1 MSDSRQVAAPESGHP
16 PLHAE
21 NQDRLVTVR
30 FQHPLPPGER
40 ENLDSEIL
48 ALLGFEPVP
57 RQRSV
62 EGGWTPELQREF
74 IRRLAVHGSATRTC
88 DEMGKNQTGVMKLYR
103 SPLGKSFRK
112 AWDGA
117 VELASQRKAEA
128 AATEFVSPGTMPPTI
143 DHRRKHH
150 GAAAGHEG
158 QVVNEYGEYED
169 EQSYRE
175 RGEEAKDS
183 IAGKLLRIR
192 RLYLR
197 EISASPGKRAAF
209 EILTELPIDWEIAA
223 RGEPQPDEPW
233 RRTSAR
239 NPDMVLLAESGWS
252 FGEHG
257 YGVDKKAEI
266 RAAIDSHRQDQGLEP
281 VNWSGED
288 EE

>member
-1 MSDSRQVAAPESGHP
+1 MDMTQRSAAPASGSADDDIP
-16 PLHAE
+16 DFADLAVDP
-21 NQDRLVTVR
+21 
-30 FQHPLPPGER
+30 
-40 ENLDSEIL
+40 EI
-48 ALLGFEPVP
+48 APLLGFEPVFRKVKRP
-57 RQRSV
+57 D
-62 EGGWTPELQREF
+62 GWTPELQREL
-74 IRRLAVHGSATRTC
+74 IARIASTGTLQQAVWQ
-88 DEMGKNQTGVMKLYR
+88 MGKHATGAEGLY
-103 SPLGKSFRK
+103 KTADAHSFRA
-112 AWDGA
+112 AWDA
-117 VELASQRKAEA
+117 ALAIGRRRNGLDSRPPFAGPVPGIQR
-128 AATEFVSPGTMPPTI
+128 
-143 DHRRKHH
+143 RRKPPAVAE
-150 GAAAGHEG
+150 GPPPG

-169 EQSYRE
+169 EYSYRE

-223 RGEPQPDEPW
+223 RGEPHPDEPW